1 MPADLIT
8 ALLGHKNDYLSP
20 VNEGLKPFVGA
31 AFPAFPAFPFLSYVS
46 TEQMPGLLYAFYL
59 TIGLSRNHFL
69 QCLQLSLSQGQTVF
83 LQFLL
88 FSQSIL
94 LHQ

>member
-46 TEQMPGLLYAFYL
+46 TE
-59 TIGLSRNHFL
+59 
-69 QCLQLSLSQGQTVF
+69 
-83 LQFLL
+83 
-88 FSQSIL
+88 
-94 LHQ
+94 